1 MAKRIPDVMM
11 VNVTEVRKMQAKRD
25 DAITLLKLRFPDVS
39 DVVVKAIVLAI
50 QRIHDPSRL
59 DTLLA
64 QIVSAK
70 SLDDIDLNGVGSQWE
85 L

>member
-39 DVVVKAIVLAI
+39 DVVVKAIVLGI

>member
-59 DTLLA
+59 DTLLT

-70 SLDDIDLNGVGSQWE
+70 SLDDIDLNGVGSQ
-85 L
+85 

>member
-64 QIVSAK
+64 QILSAK